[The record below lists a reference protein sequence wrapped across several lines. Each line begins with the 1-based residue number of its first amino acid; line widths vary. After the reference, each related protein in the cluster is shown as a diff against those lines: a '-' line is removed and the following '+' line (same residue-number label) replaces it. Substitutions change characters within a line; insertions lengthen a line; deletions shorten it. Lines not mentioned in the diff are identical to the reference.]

1 MREENGIKRGE
12 KNIRNQPVVFNI
24 QYTPYK
30 LPKGATAA
38 ERDEHADKRAF
49 YDMTGEKNVLDY
61 ITTEGKRTGKRTA
74 LEYLQKNTGVFND
87 KSMLTENTVKEMKAR
102 LKANKGHIYHG
113 FISLNEEQSY
123 KIDTPEKCIELIKR
137 TFPQFFADAKF
148 HKDNV
153 DLMCALHLDRP
164 HHLHIHF
171 VFWEKEPKYKSK
183 DGSLRYRRFGKID
196 KKSLDNMFVRL
207 GLYLSERKDNVYKS
221 RDKAIAEL
229 KELLGVRAVMAS
241 DDKIKKE
248 IISLAKDLPKTE
260 RITYGSKDMESFR
273 PRIDRIV
280 WLLLGSDSRALKA
293 NRRFYDAVAE
303 RERDIKNICGERS
316 VPSGAE
322 TVSNPTA
329 KNLSKYYN
337 EIDEKNIHI
346 IEDLKAD
353 YKRRQGN
360 LVLNL
365 CKFIKPEYFERKRK
379 CRANDNR
386 LKRSLGMSRR
396 KIDRACKKFFRSFG
410 AESELLERDFTRRLQ
425 EIEEEIER
433 ERKKKESSSS
443 GGNGSGSGETK

>member
-1 MREENGIKRGE
+1 MTGV
-12 KNIRNQPVVFNI
+12 KNIF
-24 QYTPYK
+24 
-30 LPKGATAA
+30 
-38 ERDEHADKRAF
+38 
-49 YDMTGEKNVLDY
+49 DY
-61 ITTEGKRTGKRTA
+61 ITTEGKRTGRRTA

-87 KSMLTENTVKEMKAR
+87 KGMIPQEQVDEMKAR
-102 LKANKGHIYHG
+102 LKENKGHIFHG

-137 TFPQFFADAKF
+137 TFPKFLADAKF

-183 DGSLRYRRFGKID
+183 GGTPSYRKRGKID
-196 KKSLDNMFVRL
+196 KKSIDNMFVRL
-207 GLYLSERKDNVYKS
+207 GLYLSERKDKVYKS
-221 RDKAIAEL
+221 RDKGIAEL
-229 KELLGVRAVMAS
+229 KELLGIRAVMAS

-248 IISLAKDLPKTE
+248 IVSLAKDLPKTG
-260 RITYGSKDMESFR
+260 RLTYGSKDMEKYR

-280 WLLLGSDSRALKA
+280 QLLIGSDQKNMKA
-293 NRRFYDAVAE
+293 NRRFYKAVEDRE
-303 RERDIKNICGERS
+303 REVKNICGERS
-316 VPSGAE
+316 VPSRKKGKPE
-322 TVSNPTA
+322 PVERDLPNYGN
-329 KNLSKYYN
+329 K
-337 EIDEKNIHI
+337 IDENNIHV

-379 CRANDNR
+379 YKPSDNG

-410 AESELLERDFTRRLQ
+410 NESELLERDFTRRLQ

-433 ERKKKESSSS
+433 ERKKNQSSQDT
-443 GGNGSGSGETK
+443 GNGSGETK

>member
-1 MREENGIKRGE
+1 MTGV
-12 KNIRNQPVVFNI
+12 KNIF
-24 QYTPYK
+24 
-30 LPKGATAA
+30 
-38 ERDEHADKRAF
+38 
-49 YDMTGEKNVLDY
+49 DY
-61 ITTEGKRTGKRTA
+61 ITTEGKRTGRRTA

-87 KSMLTENTVKEMKAR
+87 KGMIPQEQVDEMKAR
-102 LKANKGHIYHG
+102 LKANKGHIFHG

-137 TFPQFFADAKF
+137 TFPQFLADAKF

-183 DGSLRYRRFGKID
+183 DGTPSYRKRGKID
-196 KKSLDNMFVRL
+196 KKSIDNMFVRL
-207 GLYLSERKDNVYKS
+207 GLYLSERKDKVYKS
-221 RDKAIAEL
+221 RDKGMAEL

-248 IISLAKDLPKTE
+248 IIALAKDLPKTG
-260 RITYGSKDMESFR
+260 RLTYGSKDMEKYR

-280 WLLLGSDSRALKA
+280 QLLIGSDPKAMKA
-293 NRRFYDAVAE
+293 NRRFYQAVEE
-303 RERDIKNICGERS
+303 REREIKNICGK
-316 VPSGAE
+316 P
-322 TVSNPTA
+322 TVFSNKTITPQEMESD
-329 KNLSKYYN
+329 LPKYHN
-337 EIDEKNIHI
+337 KIDEKNIHV

-365 CKFIKPEYFERKRK
+365 CKFIKPEILERKYKSRHDSK
-379 CRANDNR
+379 P
-386 LKRSLGMSRR
+386 LKRTLGISRN

-410 AESELLERDFTRRLQ
+410 AEGELLERDFTHRLQ

-433 ERKKKESSSS
+433 ERKKKESSSGDS
-443 GGNGSGSGETK
+443 NGSGSGETK

>member
-1 MREENGIKRGE
+1 M
-12 KNIRNQPVVFNI
+12 
-24 QYTPYK
+24 YTPYEM
-30 LPKGATAA
+30 PKGASA
-38 ERDEHADKRAF
+38 EEIAKQAGERAF
-49 YDMTGEKNVLDY
+49 YDMTGADNIFKY
-61 ITTEGKRTGKRTA
+61 ITTEGKRTGKFTA

-87 KSMLTENTVKEMKAR
+87 KGMIPQEQVDEMKAR
-102 LKANKGHIYHG
+102 LKKNKGHIWHG
-113 FISLNEEQSY
+113 FISINEEQSH

-137 TFPQFFADAKF
+137 TFPKFLSDAKF

-183 DGSLRYRRFGKID
+183 DGTPRFRRHGKID
-196 KKSLDNMFVRL
+196 KKSIDNMFVRL
-207 GLYLSERKDNVYKS
+207 GLYLSDNKDKVYKS

-229 KELLGVRAVMAS
+229 KELLGVRAVMAG
-241 DDKIKKE
+241 DEQIKKE
-248 IISLAKDLPKTE
+248 IISLAKDLPKTG
-260 RITYGSKDMESFR
+260 RITYGSKDMEKYRS
-273 PRIDRIV
+273 RIDRIV
-280 WLLLGSDSRALKA
+280 RLLLGSDVKA
-293 NRRFYDAVAE
+293 MKADRRFYRAVEE
-303 RERDIKNICGERS
+303 REIEVKNICGK
-316 VPSGAE
+316 
-322 TVSNPTA
+322 PTA
-329 KNLSKYYN
+329 YSNKNVTAQEMESDLPKYGN
-337 EIDEKNIHI
+337 KIDEKNIRV

-379 CRANDNR
+379 YRPNDNR

-410 AESELLERDFTRRLQ
+410 QESELLERDFTHRLR

-433 ERKKKESSSS
+433 ERKKNQSSSG
-443 GGNGSGSGETK
+443 GGNGSGYGETK

>member
-1 MREENGIKRGE
+1 
-12 KNIRNQPVVFNI
+12 
-24 QYTPYK
+24 
-30 LPKGATAA
+30 
-38 ERDEHADKRAF
+38 
-49 YDMTGEKNVLDY
+49 MTGVKNVFDY
-61 ITTEGKRTGKRTA
+61 ITTEGKRTGKFTA

-87 KSMLTENTVKEMKAR
+87 KGMIPQEQVDEMKSR
-102 LKANKGHIYHG
+102 LKKNKGHIWHG
-113 FISLNEEQSY
+113 FISINEEQSH

-137 TFPQFFADAKF
+137 TFPKFLADAKF

-171 VFWEKEPKYKSK
+171 VFWEKEPKYKGK
-183 DGSLRYRRFGKID
+183 DGTLRFRRHGKID
-196 KKSLDNMFVRL
+196 KVSIDNMFVRL
-207 GLYLSERKDNVYKS
+207 GLYLSDNKDKVYKS

-229 KELLGVRAVMAS
+229 KELLGVRAVMAG
-241 DDKIKKE
+241 DEQIKKE
-248 IISLAKDLPKTE
+248 IISLAKDLPKTG
-260 RITYGSKDMESFR
+260 RLTYGSKDMEKFH

-280 WLLLGSDSRALKA
+280 RLLLGSDVKA
-293 NRRFYDAVAE
+293 MKADRRFYRAVEE
-303 RERDIKNICGERS
+303 REIEVKNICGK
-316 VPSGAE
+316 
-322 TVSNPTA
+322 PTA
-329 KNLSKYYN
+329 YSNKNVTAQEMESDLPKYGN
-337 EIDEKNIHI
+337 KIDEKNIRV

-379 CRANDNR
+379 YRPNDNR

-410 AESELLERDFTRRLQ
+410 QESELLERDFTHRLR

-433 ERKKKESSSS
+433 ERKKNQSSSG
-443 GGNGSGSGETK
+443 GGNGSGDGETK

>member
-1 MREENGIKRGE
+1 MTGV
-12 KNIRNQPVVFNI
+12 KNIF
-24 QYTPYK
+24 
-30 LPKGATAA
+30 
-38 ERDEHADKRAF
+38 
-49 YDMTGEKNVLDY
+49 DY
-61 ITTEGKRTGKRTA
+61 ITTEGKRTGRRTA

-87 KSMLTENTVKEMKAR
+87 KGMIPQERVDEMKAR
-102 LKANKGHIYHG
+102 LKANKGHIFHG
-113 FISLNEEQSY
+113 FVSLNEEQSY

-137 TFPQFFADAKF
+137 TFPQFLADAKF

-183 DGSLRYRRFGKID
+183 DGTPSYRKRGKID
-196 KKSLDNMFVRL
+196 KKSIDNMFVRL
-207 GLYLSERKDNVYKS
+207 GLYLSERKDKVYKS
-221 RDKAIAEL
+221 RDKGIAEL

-248 IISLAKDLPKTE
+248 IIALAKDLPKTG
-260 RITYGSKDMESFR
+260 RLTYGSKDMEKYR

-280 WLLLGSDSRALKA
+280 QLLIGSDPKAMKA
-293 NRRFYDAVAE
+293 NRWFYQAVEE
-303 RERDIKNICGERS
+303 REREIKNICGK
-316 VPSGAE
+316 P
-322 TVSNPTA
+322 TVFSNKTVTPQEMESD
-329 KNLSKYYN
+329 LPKYHN
-337 EIDEKNIHI
+337 RIDEKNIHV

-365 CKFIKPEYFERKRK
+365 CKFIKPEILERKYKSRPDSK
-379 CRANDNR
+379 P
-386 LKRSLGMSRR
+386 LKRTLGISRN

-410 AESELLERDFTRRLQ
+410 AEGELLERDYTHRLQ

-433 ERKKKESSSS
+433 ERKKKESSSG
-443 GGNGSGSGETK
+443 GGNESGSGETK